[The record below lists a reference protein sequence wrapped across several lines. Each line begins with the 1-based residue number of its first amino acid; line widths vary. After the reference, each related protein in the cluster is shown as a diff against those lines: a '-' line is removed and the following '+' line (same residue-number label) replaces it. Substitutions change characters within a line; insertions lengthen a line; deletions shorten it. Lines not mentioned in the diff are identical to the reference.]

1 MNIKMN
7 KIQVKQSAV
16 EFQSWA
22 LPYSGCS
29 GADIRVEESHFILEC
44 FQRWYAWGQYCQTLC
59 GNIKPED
66 VELEE
71 VKEFPYASQITVWVV
86 F

>member
-44 FQRWYAWGQYCQTLC
+44 VQRWYAWGQVDWILPD
-59 GNIKPED
+59 I
-66 VELEE
+66 
-71 VKEFPYASQITVWVV
+71 VW
-86 F
+86 